1 MRCHTYSQ
9 FSRCFIF
16 KLVLVHLNMAS
27 NFRSRFNKH
36 FLIYCGFQ
44 DGVFVLIFEEN
55 ARLWNV
61 FVSDVEEFFTDGKR
75 ESTVWPFDDSCVGLD
90 ICLLILLKFNIINS
104 ESIML
109 DLFYWNTF
117 GLLVV
122 VSVSPPHDIVDTA
135 NVQLSQAIVIF
146 ELDLLFNLVG
156 VWLKLLWD
164 HSDAGG

>member
-1 MRCHTYSQ
+1 
-9 FSRCFIF
+9 
-16 KLVLVHLNMAS
+16 
-27 NFRSRFNKH
+27 
-36 FLIYCGFQ
+36 
-44 DGVFVLIFEEN
+44 
-55 ARLWNV
+55 
-61 FVSDVEEFFTDGKR
+61 
-75 ESTVWPFDDSCVGLD
+75 
-90 ICLLILLKFNIINS
+90 
-104 ESIML
+104 ML

-146 ELDLLFNLVG
+146 ELDFLFNLVG